1 MKVMT
6 RNVFITGAAQGI
18 GRATAE
24 LLASRGWTV
33 GAYDI
38 SEDFNWATSNPN
50 IHTGILDVTDADAWT
65 AALEEFTKAHGGQ
78 LDVLINNAG
87 ILYGGPF
94 MEEGSFTRDSAL
106 VDVNVKGVLYG
117 ARAAH
122 PYLEKQPGAKLVNVA
137 SAAAIYGT
145 PDMAVY
151 SATKFA
157 VRGITEAL
165 DLEWSE
171 DDITVAS
178 VWPLYTKTG
187 MLDGV
192 ETSGTKRLGVRL
204 TADDIAVEI
213 ANLVEA
219 KRSTPTKVHHPVGL
233 QAKIMFATSH
243 FSPAFLTRYVN
254 SKLVSDR
261 KIRF

>member
-1 MKVMT
+1 MT
-6 RNVFITGAAQGI
+6 QNVFITGAAQGI
-18 GRATAE
+18 GRATAQ
-24 LLASRGWTV
+24 LLADRGWTV
-33 GAYDI
+33 GAFDI
-38 SEDFNWATSNPN
+38 SDDFSWATHPN
-50 IHTGILDVTDADAWT
+50 IHTGTLDVTDPDAWST
-65 AALEEFTKAHGGQ
+65 ALEEFVSAHGGH
-78 LDVLINNAG
+78 LDVLVNNAG

-94 MEEGSFTRDSAL
+94 MEEGSYKRDSAL

-122 PYLEKQPGAKLVNVA
+122 PYLKAQAGSKLVNIA

-165 DLEWSE
+165 DLEWDQ
-171 DDITVAS
+171 DDITVTS
-178 VWPLYTKTG
+178 LWPLYAQTG

-204 TADDIAVEI
+204 TADDIALEV

-219 KRSTPTKVHHPVGL
+219 SRSTPTKVHHPVGL
-233 QAKIMFATSH
+233 QAKVMFAASH
-243 FSPAFLTRYVN
+243 FSPAFMTRFVN